1 MAEFTEVMRQA
12 KRMCAAHGGMCN
24 SRNCPLDNGEAC
36 RLATDQ
42 DGEDYSD
49 VERIIMD
56 WVAEHPDKP
65 VPERCSCYSG
75 AHEQG
80 WPNRQVQ
87 TLYGGGEVNLDAP
100 PGRYPLVCQS
110 TREAEP
116 RRKAIFTVAIKD
128 LACEEMDIWTSAFS
142 TRELAEEFMRAVRR
156 KLAAYGVTTVQVCL
170 DAGDLDGDVYLSWLD
185 DRYGG
190 EDDDN

>member
-1 MAEFTEVMRQA
+1 MAEFTEVMKQA
-12 KRMCAAHGGMCN
+12 RRMCVYYIGCAGCPAEKDTWMCGN
-24 SRNCPLDNGEAC
+24 IPEE
-36 RLATDQ
+36 
-42 DGEDYSD
+42 DGEHMAEF
-49 VERIIMD
+49 ERVVLS
-56 WVAEHPDKP
+56 WAAEHPDKP

-110 TREAEP
+110 TRAAEP

-170 DAGDLDGDVYLSWLD
+170 DSGDLDGDVYLSWLD

-190 EDDDN
+190 KDDD

>member
-1 MAEFTEVMRQA
+1 MAEFTVVMRQA

-49 VERIIMD
+49 VERIIMA
-56 WVAEHPDKP
+56 WAAKHPDKP

-87 TLYGGGEVNLDAP
+87 TLYGGGELSLDAP

-156 KLAAYGVTTVQVCL
+156 KLAVYGVTTVQVCL
-170 DAGDLDGDVYLSWLD
+170 DSGDLDGDVYLSWLD

-190 EDDDN
+190 DGDD